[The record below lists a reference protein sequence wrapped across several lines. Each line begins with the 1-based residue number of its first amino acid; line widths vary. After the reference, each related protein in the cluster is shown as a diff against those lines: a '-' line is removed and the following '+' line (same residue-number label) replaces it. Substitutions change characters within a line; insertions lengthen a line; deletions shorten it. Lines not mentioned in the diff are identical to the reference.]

1 MNFWLYVLWGA
12 LALMSLVLF
21 ALMGVD
27 KRRARKGRWRVRER
41 TLFWLALLGGACG
54 GTLGMFL
61 FHHKTRHWSFRLL
74 FPILAA
80 AQLLGA
86 AYLSIQLFSS
96 I

>member
-1 MNFWLYVLWGA
+1 MNGWLSVLWGA

-27 KRRARKGRWRVRER
+27 KRKARKGRWRVRER
-41 TLFWLALLGGACG
+41 TLFCLALLGGACG

-61 FHHKTRHWSFRLL
+61 FRHKTRHRMFRLG

-80 AQLLGA
+80 VQLLGA
-86 AYLSIQLFSS
+86 GYLSLKMI
-96 I
+96 